1 VADPTVRSAPPA
13 RALAQPWL
21 GLIALAAVV
30 AVSLA
35 FIALQP
41 WPLFRDWV
49 SYVAVCGV
57 PFLFVI
63 GPVWH
68 AEQPPAIGRLPQPAR
83 GLAFVALDLAVA
95 VLAAL
100 VIGFAVGGGLVP
112 PPPNAAHV
120 AIMAVPFTF
129 GLAVVWDGWPFR
141 LLRRPVAAGLLLM
154 VAAFVLSWLTY
165 RLFANYSAFAGGPA
179 YVAALDPRGPFD
191 VWLVLTFVVTA
202 MAVTLLW
209 LQLGLWPVPPSVL
222 SSPVA
227 RGGVLTLG
235 VAAVTAIALGVG
247 VGVAHLTAAA
257 FLAQVTV
264 PFLGEEGV
272 GVAHLTAAAFLA
284 QVTVPFLFGSI
295 LLLNIV
301 EGRVPLPAAQPVRG
315 LASAAVSAVAGLA
328 LAALYVALLPVVSGP
343 IAFGAPGFQGEV
355 WVASAMLGVT
365 FPLLAVLAD
374 CFAFWP
380 LRREPGD
387 AAR

>member
-1 VADPTVRSAPPA
+1 MADPTVRSVPPA

-83 GLAFVALDLAVA
+83 GLAYVALDLAVA

-264 PFLGEEGV
+264 PFL
-272 GVAHLTAAAFLA
+272 
-284 QVTVPFLFGSI
+284 FGSI